1 MLLGRHE
8 RQRRRRQHVGD
19 HRQLLGGRLG
29 KGDELRDNPGA
40 GRQQQHAANDRGD
53 RVQPVLEAGGHPEVA
68 TTATDRPEQ
77 VRVVVGVDAQ
87 ELAVGGDQLGGQQ
100 VIDGQAVLSDQ
111 VADAAAQG
119 DPADADRA
127 GVAEPGRQPVG
138 RRGGA
143 VGDGA

>member
-1 MLLGRHE
+1 
-8 RQRRRRQHVGD
+8 
-19 HRQLLGGRLG
+19 
-29 KGDELRDNPGA
+29 
-40 GRQQQHAANDRGD
+40 
-53 RVQPVLEAGGHPEVA
+53 
-68 TTATDRPEQ
+68 
-77 VRVVVGVDAQ
+77 VVGVDAQ